1 VGGGNNVSYDWLVF
15 LVSLKAIVD
24 VPIRHLKCVGEL
36 VHRLQGGVQQLV
48 VAHAEVEQE
57 VLSTR
62 IRAPWPQR
70 LVAAVDT
77 SGQSILL
84 LIQITQT
91 YYLSSFRL
99 FAGGEST

>member
-1 VGGGNNVSYDWLVF
+1 MTPSAIEHLVEVRVLHLTCVSD
-15 LVSLKAIVD
+15 
-24 VPIRHLKCVGEL
+24 L
-36 VHRLQGGVQQLV
+36 VHRPQGGVQQLV

>member
-1 VGGGNNVSYDWLVF
+1 VTPSAIEHLVEVRVFHLTCVSD
-15 LVSLKAIVD
+15 
-24 VPIRHLKCVGEL
+24 L

>member
-1 VGGGNNVSYDWLVF
+1 MTPSAIEHLVEVRVFHLTCVSD
-15 LVSLKAIVD
+15 
-24 VPIRHLKCVGEL
+24 L